1 MLDLKEFGTRE
12 RIYGDQ
18 VQPYNAPSEA
28 SRQAQINVNTQFT
41 KTLKEQQKL
50 NNISEKLNKSH
61 MGDTTSHMGG
71 DGGNISV
78 ASGGDRQ
85 ASLLKNAEMAEQQ
98 EKVFNTIPEVE
109 DGEDALPANAKLYDM
124 KQYKYKGKFCNKIY
138 STCPVIPRF
147 HATFGEP
154 VEFQPLNVEM
164 ER

>member
-1 MLDLKEFGTRE
+1 
-12 RIYGDQ
+12 
-18 VQPYNAPSEA
+18 
-28 SRQAQINVNTQFT
+28 
-41 KTLKEQQKL
+41 
-50 NNISEKLNKSH
+50 
-61 MGDTTSHMGG
+61 MGDTTSQMG
-71 DGGNISV
+71 DGANISI

-98 EKVFNTIPEVE
+98 EKVFNTIPEAE
-109 DGEDALPANAKLYDM
+109 DGEDALPPNAKLYDM